1 MKFSAPRKRH
11 PEAVAAVEAGVAAIK
26 NSKALTV
33 LTMAALA
40 LPGLGGTVSRAQ
52 AASPSETFQLNHR
65 YTNYREGNDRMRVDV
80 NSTSVVVPLGDRFQ
94 LSGNFEHDTY
104 AGATPAYS
112 APGNMFDVVSQASGG
127 VLDIFFNMLK
137 KPAIVEGILEAG
149 QRGLSG
155 AEQAVAGIDSV
166 LQRAVPS
173 GIKPVEYLVKHPR
186 ENRYSGSATAS
197 YFFDDVTLALTGGQ
211 STEPDYKSSFG
222 FANLNWE
229 INQKLTTLNA
239 GYGYAVD
246 DISSIVVD
254 NIGGKRD
261 THTVQ
266 FGLSQVTGKNS
277 LFLSN
282 VTYTRANGFLSNPY
296 KLVHIRGEI
305 TAEEYFSFT
314 TEFGK
319 TIDSVTNL
327 IPAGIEV
334 FHENRPDLREQW
346 SVSNRL
352 VQYVPLTDA
361 SIHLD
366 YRFYTDS
373 WNINS
378 HTFEVNWLQP
388 VHSWL
393 IRPNFRYYSQG
404 DADFFAPFFLTPR
417 QDGFYTSDFRLSSY
431 GAISAGIQINKDFNR
446 RVSLRGGFEYTF
458 RRANLKMG
466 GSKDDYADFNFY
478 FTNVAVLFRF

>member
-1 MKFSAPRKRH
+1 
-11 PEAVAAVEAGVAAIK
+11 
-26 NSKALTV
+26 
-33 LTMAALA
+33 
-40 LPGLGGTVSRAQ
+40 
-52 AASPSETFQLNHR
+52 
-65 YTNYREGNDRMRVDV
+65 
-80 NSTSVVVPLGDRFQ
+80 
-94 LSGNFEHDTY
+94 
-104 AGATPAYS
+104 
-112 APGNMFDVVSQASGG
+112 
-127 VLDIFFNMLK
+127 
-137 KPAIVEGILEAG
+137 
-149 QRGLSG
+149 
-155 AEQAVAGIDSV
+155 
-166 LQRAVPS
+166 VPS

-229 INQKLTTLNA
+229 VNQKLTTLNA

-361 SIHLD
+361 SIHFD

-458 RRANLKMG
+458 RRASLKMG